1 MAQNVRDR
9 VASSM
14 FHQSKRLADVQTPV
28 IPVVGR
34 WTAETPGT
42 ISLGQGVVAYGP
54 PREALDRV
62 SQFGG
67 TLAEHR
73 YGPVEGLASLVDVI
87 EHKLEAE
94 NGIAVRPSSRVVVTA
109 GGNLAF
115 MNAVL
120 AIGDHGD
127 EVILPAPYYFNHEM
141 AIAMAGLRT
150 VAVRTTSEYQL
161 DLDALTDA
169 ITPRTRAIVTVSPNN
184 PTGAVYSEVSL
195 RAVNALCAA
204 RGIFHIHDEAY
215 EYFAYGDARHF
226 SPGSIAG
233 AAAHTISL
241 FSLSKAYGMASWRIG
256 YMVIPN
262 ALWDAVNKIQDTLLI
277 CAPSVSQVAAV
288 AALGVGASYAK
299 ARLAGLDATR
309 RRMHAAL
316 NAAGMPSVTP
326 LSEGAFY
333 FFVRVR
339 SPLSPMA
346 LTERLIR
353 EHRVAVIP
361 GSAFGDT
368 GACSIRVSYGA
379 LDASLVAE
387 GLDRLVGGLL
397 SLGKD

>member
-1 MAQNVRDR
+1 MTL
-9 VASSM
+9 SSP
-14 FHQSKRLADVQTPV
+14 HQQSRRLADVQTPV

-42 ISLGQGVVAYGP
+42 ISLGQGVVSYGP
-54 PREALDRV
+54 PPEAIERV
-62 SQFGG
+62 ARFGS

-73 YGPVEGLASLVDVI
+73 YGPVEGLESLVRVL
-87 EHKLEAE
+87 ENKLAAE
-94 NGIAVRPSSRVVVTA
+94 NGIEVRPNSRVVVTA

-120 AIGDHGD
+120 AIGDEGD
-127 EVILPAPYYFNHEM
+127 EIILPTPYYFNHEM

-150 VAVRTTSEYQL
+150 VAVPTTVEHQL
-161 DLDALTDA
+161 DLEALARA

-184 PTGAVYSEVSL
+184 PTGAVYDEASL
-195 RAVNALCAA
+195 RAVNALCKA
-204 RGIFHIHDEAY
+204 RGIFHINDEAY
-215 EYFAYGDARHF
+215 EYFVYGDGRHF

-233 AAAHTISL
+233 ASEHTISL
-241 FSLSKAYGMASWRIG
+241 YSLSKAYGMASWRIG

-262 ALWDAVNKIQDTLLI
+262 VLWDAVNKIQDTLLI

-288 AALGVGASYAK
+288 AALGVGRQYATG
-299 ARLAGLDATR
+299 RLAGLDATR
-309 RRMHAAL
+309 RRVHAAL
-316 NAAGMPSVTP
+316 NAAGMPSSAP
-326 LSEGAFY
+326 LSGGAFY

-339 SPLSPMA
+339 TPLSPMA

-379 LDASLVAE
+379 LDANLVAE
-387 GLDRLVGGLL
+387 GLDRLVGGLVTL
-397 SLGKD
+397 ERG